1 MLGLEHRISTGLAII
16 FDPIFPPHDTA
27 MALFQS
33 PDRLSSTNGGSV
45 SFTVVEQPPDQGS
58 VTGFPGKTGSA
69 QGDTIFTVRTDPRF
83 IIFSECY
90 FRVQGHFTNAA
101 ETKALPNIGTSA
113 NPQLI
118 TVCDNWPAALFQTCR
133 VTLNGSQ
140 IEQCL
145 NVPQTDTIATY
156 SAATK
161 SWLESYGSASG
172 VGESLQNR
180 VIAAGA
186 QPRGSTVAGNW
197 GFLTATFRPPLSIFN
212 CATAIR
218 GNQWRF
224 ILSWN
229 PSAEQ
234 QVCESAGID
243 QTAAGS
249 GGPLP
254 AIAVT
259 DYRFKVDSLTLF
271 VATVAPDPSV
281 PIPRRVLID
290 LTPCQTTYQGLTIVT
305 GSYNISVPPTTFRI
319 AVAFQD
325 ANDEKN
331 AVTTA
336 WAPAHGANGI
346 FPITNFTLGLSA
358 GANNASNVL
367 VGAPAWLKNF
377 RISSSQLG
385 LSIPIPDYAFN
396 AVAGAGTVTSIMSRA
411 GIERAYR
418 DFIQT
423 TQGDSSLS
431 EGAIPF
437 GCLDS
442 AAPLN
447 VFTMGVAPVV
457 ANISALGTG
466 DGSAGFPRAQVSFA
480 DPFNPNAVG
489 YVNPTTYAPGAF
501 TALNGQGPYFD
512 NGAQANTLPSNQ
524 VTAMYGWLGRY
535 GILAFPIVKPVGTN
549 LSQLDF
555 TIGFTTGPKSGVAF
569 ICAYYGA
576 AVCIDYNQDGSVSR
590 VEVQQ
595 NN

>member
-1 MLGLEHRISTGLAII
+1 
-16 FDPIFPPHDTA
+16 

-45 SFTVVEQPPDQGS
+45 SFTVVEQPPDQGA
-58 VTGFPGKTGSA
+58 VVGIPGKSGLA

-90 FRVQGHFTNAA
+90 FRIQGFFTSADGVSPLA
-101 ETKALPNIGTSA
+101 NIGTRAS
-113 NPQLI
+113 PQLI
-118 TVCDNWPAALFQTCR
+118 TVCDNWPAAMFQTCR

-161 SWLESYGSASG
+161 SWLQSYGSASG
-172 VGESLQNR
+172 VGESLSNR
-180 VIAAGA
+180 ILMAGA
-186 QPRGSTVAGNW
+186 QPRNATLAG
-197 GFLTATFRPPLSIFN
+197 GAAQAGRICATFRPPLSIFN

-229 PSAEQ
+229 PAAEQ
-234 QVCESAGID
+234 QVCESAGYD
-243 QTAAGS
+243 QTLAT
-249 GGPLP
+249 GGTPLR
-254 AIAVT
+254 AIAGPAGQ
-259 DYRFKVDSLTLF
+259 YRFNIAALTLF
-271 VATVAPDPSV
+271 VATVSPDPSV

-290 LTPCQTTYQGLTIVT
+290 LTPCQTTQLAVT
-305 GSYNISVPPTTFRI
+305 SVPLSSNISVPPTTFRI

-325 ANDEKN
+325 ANTEEN
-331 AVTTA
+331 AVGI
-336 WAPAHGANGI
+336 PFSSAHGANGI
-346 FPITNFTLGLSA
+346 YPITNFTLGVSS
-358 GANNASNVL
+358 GAANANTVL
-367 VGAPAWLKNF
+367 IGAPAWLSSF

-385 LSIPIPDYAFN
+385 LSIPIPDYAFTTI
-396 AVAGAGTVTSIMSRA
+396 AGVGTVTSIMSRQ

-431 EGAIPF
+431 EGCIPF
-437 GCLDS
+437 GNLDS

-447 VFTMGVAPVV
+447 QFCVNIGPASAAGAIVGIPTAMGTLLA
-457 ANISALGTG
+457 G
-466 DGSAGFPRAQVSFA
+466 DGVTVPVASWSVA
-480 DPFNPNAVG
+480 DPANPNAIG
-489 YVNPTTYAPGAF
+489 YLSPATSTPGAF
-501 TALNGQGPYFD
+501 TAVLGQGPYLLAPAAP
-512 NGAQANTLPSNQ
+512 NSNSPTIPKNQ

-535 GILAFPIVKPVGTN
+535 GIMAFPIVKPVGTN

-555 TIGFTTGPKSGVAF
+555 TIGFSAQPKNAIAY

-576 AVCIDYNQDGSVSR
+576 AVCIEYNQDGSVAK